1 VTDAARRVLEAS
13 GAKLEWD
20 FQRIGV
26 TMAERHGGNPLPT
39 RALDSIRKNGV
50 ALKGPLT
57 TPVESGFRSANIE
70 LRRILGLYAQV
81 RTCKSFPGV
90 PSHFSGVDLVVIRET
105 TEDLYAGIEFEL
117 GAERTLA
124 LIDWLAE
131 AGFRSIH
138 RASGISIKPLSEPAA
153 RRIFQFAFDYARRNS
168 RRKVTAVHKATVM
181 KQTDGLLL
189 RIANEVAAKNP
200 SIEFDDRLVDSLAA
214 QLVQRPEAYDVLV
227 MTNLYGDIVADLAAG
242 LIGGVGLMPGA
253 NFGEDA
259 VVFEPAHG
267 SAPKYAGLNRVNP
280 MAMILSGAMMLR
292 HLGETAAAANV
303 ERAVAEVIADGDS
316 VTYDLKASR
325 DDPTAVGTSE
335 VASAVIKKLT
345 GLNQKAEAVS

>member
-26 TMAERHGGNPLPT
+26 TVAEQHGGSALPP

-70 LRRILGLYAQV
+70 LRRMLGLYAQV
-81 RTCKSFPGV
+81 RICKSFPGA
-90 PSHFSGVDLVVIRET
+90 PSHYSGVDLVVIRET
-105 TEDLYAGIEFEL
+105 TEDLYAGIEFES

-131 AGFRSIH
+131 AGFGSIH
-138 RASGISIKPLSEPAA
+138 SASGISIKPLSEPAA

-181 KQTDGLLL
+181 KQTDGLFL
-189 RIANEVAAKNP
+189 RIATEVAAENA
-200 SIEFDDRLVDSLAA
+200 SIEFDDRLVDNLAA

-280 MAMILSGAMMLR
+280 IAMILSGAMMLR
-292 HLGETAAAANV
+292 HLGETVSAANV
-303 ERAVAEVIADGDS
+303 EHAVDEVIAEGEY

-325 DDPTAVGTSE
+325 DDPPAVGTSE
-335 VASAVIKKLT
+335 VASAVIKKL
-345 GLNQKAEAVS
+345 AASVR

>member
-26 TMAERHGGNPLPT
+26 TVAEQHGGSSLPS

-57 TPVESGFRSANIE
+57 TPVQSGFRSANIE
-70 LRRILGLYAQV
+70 LRRMLGLYAQV
-81 RTCKSFPGV
+81 RICKSFPGA
-90 PSHFSGVDLVVIRET
+90 PSHYSGVDLVVIRET
-105 TEDLYAGIEFEL
+105 TEDLYAGIEFEP

-131 AGFRSIH
+131 AGFGSIH
-138 RASGISIKPLSEPAA
+138 SASGISIKPLSEPAA

-181 KQTDGLLL
+181 KQTDGLFL
-189 RIANEVAAKNP
+189 RIATEVAAENA
-200 SIEFDDRLVDSLAA
+200 SIEFDDRLVDNLAA

-280 MAMILSGAMMLR
+280 IAMILSGAMMLR
-292 HLGETAAAANV
+292 HLGETVSAANV
-303 ERAVAEVIADGDS
+303 ERAVAEVIAEGEY

-325 DDPTAVGTSE
+325 DGPPAVGTSE
-335 VASAVIKKLT
+335 VASAVIKKLAT
-345 GLNQKAEAVS
+345 SVQ